1 MEIWTFHH
9 PEQGTIEVER
19 GTDEEFRER
28 YPSWPESPDSAG
40 DEEMGNALRTK
51 QGKSPLRLQV
61 MVNGEVR
68 RRLRSVPT
76 GRVPL
81 QRHVGEKLS
90 SVSSA
95 TVHRDKPHLHI
106 QSNWRD
112 DILAI
117 DYREGPDIVE
127 FDPPPG
133 SRGKARKQAMESSSL
148 KRVAIPLATGL
159 GRAGWALSVIILG
172 PLVAR
177 LIGWLLSFLPD
188 WELPPLPPLPQV
200 SLPLP
205 QFPQPPQVSLPVPA
219 WPSISVPEPPE
230 WVLFLLE
237 YSKVWIPVVIGI
249 AFGIVALRNHRRS
262 ERTKQ
267 EWQEETRIDT
277 PSTEPRARITPP
289 ASTGAPAGPT
299 GRSAAG

>member
-19 GTDEEFRER
+19 GTDDEFRER
-28 YPSWPESPDSAG
+28 YPSWPAAPTSAG
-40 DEEMGNALRTK
+40 DEDMGNALRTK
-51 QGKSPLRLQV
+51 RGKQPIRLQV
-61 MVNGEVR
+61 TVNGVVR

-95 TVHRDKPHLHI
+95 TVQRDKPHLHI
-106 QSNWRD
+106 QSNWRQD
-112 DILAI
+112 LLTV
-117 DYREGPDIVE
+117 DYREGSDIVE

-133 SRGKARKQAMESSSL
+133 SRGESRKKAMESSSV

-159 GRAGWALSVIILG
+159 GKAGWAIAVIVLG
-172 PLVAR
+172 PLIGR
-177 LIGWLLSFLPD
+177 LLSWLLSFLPD
-188 WELPPLPPLPQV
+188 WDVPPPPQIPLPVPQLPQI
-200 SLPLP
+200 
-205 QFPQPPQVSLPVPA
+205 SLPVPA
-219 WPSISVPEPPE
+219 WPSISVPGLPE

-237 YSKVWIPVVIGI
+237 YSKVWIPIVIGI

-262 ERTKQ
+262 ERKKQ
-267 EWQEETRIDT
+267 QWREQQRIDA
-277 PSTEPRARITPP
+277 PLSPPR
-289 ASTGAPAGPT
+289 G
-299 GRSAAG
+299 